1 MAMARKAIKGVMA
14 IGLFCTFSIMP
25 VKMMMA
31 DQKPLSIVAS
41 IRPVHALVA
50 GVMGDLGTPHLL
62 LAAPASAHHFTL
74 KPSQARALQNADIVF
89 WIGPGMEQPLTKAL
103 ATLAVDAQSVAL
115 DDSAGLVLFDFDD
128 DGHDGH
134 GTKGKHNDHDGHD
147 GHGTKDKHNDH
158 DGHDEHGTKDKH
170 NEHGG
175 HGGHGEHGINPHI
188 WLDPFNAQIMLGVIA
203 DHLGKADP
211 VNAKTYQA
219 NADVMRQNLVQL
231 QIDIARQLAP
241 FAESEFLVL
250 HDAHIYF
257 ERRFGMRAHGAIT
270 IEPDVMP
277 TAAKIKKLRHDIE
290 SHPMDCIFSE
300 PFLGQK
306 ALGLINEGIDIP
318 IGHLDPLGSQLPAGA
333 SLYADLLKS
342 YAAAF
347 KACLSR

>member
-1 MAMARKAIKGVMA
+1 MAIVRKAVTGVMA
-14 IGLFCTFSIMP
+14 IGLFCAFSIMP
-25 VKMMMA
+25 VKMVMA

-41 IRPVHALVA
+41 IKPVHALVA

-62 LAAPASAHHFTL
+62 LAAPTSAHHFTL

-89 WIGPGMEQPLTKAL
+89 WIGPGMEQPLTKVL
-103 ATLAVDAQSVAL
+103 ATLAADAQSVAL

-128 DGHDGH
+128 DGHD
-134 GTKGKHNDHDGHD
+134 D
-147 GHGTKDKHNDH
+147 HGTKDKHD
-158 DGHDEHGTKDKH
+158 
-170 NEHGG
+170 G
-175 HGGHGEHGINPHI
+175 HGGHGINPHI

-211 VNAKTYQA
+211 VNARAYQA
-219 NADVMRQNLVQL
+219 NADAMRQTFAQL

-257 ERRFGMRAHGAIT
+257 ERRFGMRAHAAIT
-270 IEPDVMP
+270 TEPDVMP
-277 TAAKIKKLRHDIE
+277 TAAKIKKLRRDLE
-290 SHPMDCIFSE
+290 SHPIDCIFGE

-306 ALGLINEGIDIP
+306 AVRLIAEGSDIR
-318 IGHLDPLGSQLPAGA
+318 IGQLDPLGSQLPAGA

-347 KACLSR
+347 KACLAR

>member
-103 ATLAVDAQSVAL
+103 ATLAADAQSVAL

-134 GTKGKHNDHDGHD
+134 GTK
-147 GHGTKDKHNDH
+147 DKHND
-158 DGHDEHGTKDKH
+158 
-170 NEHGG
+170 HGG

-277 TAAKIKKLRHDIE
+277 TAAKIKKLRHDLE

-347 KACLSR
+347 KACLAP

>member
-1 MAMARKAIKGVMA
+1 MV
-14 IGLFCTFSIMP
+14 
-25 VKMMMA
+25 MA

-41 IRPVHALVA
+41 IKPVHALVA

-62 LAAPASAHHFTL
+62 LAAPTSAHHFTL

-103 ATLAVDAQSVAL
+103 ATLAADAQSVAL

-128 DGHDGH
+128 DGHD
-134 GTKGKHNDHDGHD
+134 D
-147 GHGTKDKHNDH
+147 HGTKDKHD
-158 DGHDEHGTKDKH
+158 
-170 NEHGG
+170 G
-175 HGGHGEHGINPHI
+175 HGGHGINPHI

-211 VNAKTYQA
+211 VNAKAYQA
-219 NADVMRQNLVQL
+219 NADAMRQTFAQL

-257 ERRFGMRAHGAIT
+257 ERRFGMRAHAAIT
-270 IEPDVMP
+270 TEPDVMP
-277 TAAKIKKLRHDIE
+277 TAAKIKKLRHDLE
-290 SHPMDCIFSE
+290 SHPIDCIFGE

-306 ALGLINEGIDIP
+306 AVRLIAEGSDIR
-318 IGHLDPLGSQLPAGA
+318 IGQLDPLGSQLPAGA

-347 KACLSR
+347 KGCLAP

>member
-1 MAMARKAIKGVMA
+1 MAIVRKAVTGVMA
-14 IGLFCTFSIMP
+14 IGLFCAFSIMP
-25 VKMMMA
+25 VKMVMA

-41 IRPVHALVA
+41 IKPVHALVA

-62 LAAPASAHHFTL
+62 LAAPTSAHHFTL

-103 ATLAVDAQSVAL
+103 ATLAADAQSVAL

-128 DGHDGH
+128 DGHDDR
-134 GTKGKHNDHDGHD
+134 GTKDKYDGHDDHDGHD
-147 GHGTKDKHNDH
+147 GHDD
-158 DGHDEHGTKDKH
+158 HGTKDKH
-170 NEHGG
+170 NG
-175 HGGHGEHGINPHI
+175 HGGHGINPHI

-211 VNAKTYQA
+211 VNARAYQA
-219 NADVMRQNLVQL
+219 NADAMRQTFAQL

-257 ERRFGMRAHGAIT
+257 ERRFGMRAHAAIT
-270 IEPDVMP
+270 TEPDMMP
-277 TAAKIKKLRHDIE
+277 TAAKIKKLRRDLE
-290 SHPMDCIFSE
+290 SHPMDCIFGE

-306 ALGLINEGIDIP
+306 AVRLIAEGSDIR
-318 IGHLDPLGSQLPAGA
+318 IGQLDPLGSQLPAGA

-347 KACLSR
+347 KGCLAP

>member
-1 MAMARKAIKGVMA
+1 MAIVRKAVTGVMA
-14 IGLFCTFSIMP
+14 IGLFCAFSIMP
-25 VKMMMA
+25 VKMVMA

-41 IRPVHALVA
+41 IKPVHALVA

-62 LAAPASAHHFTL
+62 LAAPTSAHHFTL

-103 ATLAVDAQSVAL
+103 ATLAADAQSVAL

-128 DGHDGH
+128 DGHD
-134 GTKGKHNDHDGHD
+134 D
-147 GHGTKDKHNDH
+147 HGTKDKHD
-158 DGHDEHGTKDKH
+158 
-170 NEHGG
+170 G
-175 HGGHGEHGINPHI
+175 HGGHGINPHI
-188 WLDPFNAQIMLGVIA
+188 WLDPFNAQIMLGLIA

-219 NADVMRQNLVQL
+219 NADAMRQTFAQL

-257 ERRFGMRAHGAIT
+257 ERRFGMRAHAAIT
-270 IEPDVMP
+270 TEPDVMP
-277 TAAKIKKLRHDIE
+277 TAAKIKKLRRDLE
-290 SHPMDCIFSE
+290 SHPMDCIFGE

-306 ALGLINEGIDIP
+306 AVRLIAEGSDIR
-318 IGHLDPLGSQLPAGA
+318 IGQLDPLGSQLPAGA

-347 KACLSR
+347 KACLAP

>member
-103 ATLAVDAQSVAL
+103 ATLAADAQSVAL

-147 GHGTKDKHNDH
+147 GHGTKDKHND
-158 DGHDEHGTKDKH
+158 
-170 NEHGG
+170 HGG

-277 TAAKIKKLRHDIE
+277 TAAKIKKLRHDLE

-347 KACLSR
+347 KACLAR

>member
-1 MAMARKAIKGVMA
+1 MAIVRKAVTGVMA
-14 IGLFCTFSIMP
+14 IGLFCAFSIMP
-25 VKMMMA
+25 VKMVMA

-41 IRPVHALVA
+41 IKPVHALVA

-62 LAAPASAHHFTL
+62 LAAPTSAHHFTL

-103 ATLAVDAQSVAL
+103 ATLAADAQSVAL

-128 DGHDGH
+128 DGHD
-134 GTKGKHNDHDGHD
+134 D
-147 GHGTKDKHNDH
+147 HGTKDKHD
-158 DGHDEHGTKDKH
+158 
-170 NEHGG
+170 G
-175 HGGHGEHGINPHI
+175 HGGHGINPHI
-188 WLDPFNAQIMLGVIA
+188 WLDPFNAQIMLGLIA

-219 NADVMRQNLVQL
+219 NADAMRQTFAQL

-257 ERRFGMRAHGAIT
+257 ERRFGMRAHAAIT
-270 IEPDVMP
+270 TEPDVMP
-277 TAAKIKKLRHDIE
+277 TAAKIKKLRRDLE
-290 SHPMDCIFSE
+290 SHPMDCIFGE

-306 ALGLINEGIDIP
+306 AVRLIAEGSDIR
-318 IGHLDPLGSQLPAGA
+318 IGQLDPLGSQLPAGA

-347 KACLSR
+347 KGCLAP

>member
-1 MAMARKAIKGVMA
+1 MAIVRKAVTGVMA
-14 IGLFCTFSIMP
+14 IGLFCAFSIMP
-25 VKMMMA
+25 VKMVMA

-41 IRPVHALVA
+41 IKPVHALVA

-62 LAAPASAHHFTL
+62 LAAPTSAHHFTL

-103 ATLAVDAQSVAL
+103 ATLAADAQSVAL

-128 DGHDGH
+128 DGHDDR
-134 GTKGKHNDHDGHD
+134 GTKDKYDGHDDHDGHD
-147 GHGTKDKHNDH
+147 GHDD
-158 DGHDEHGTKDKH
+158 HGTKDKH
-170 NEHGG
+170 DG
-175 HGGHGEHGINPHI
+175 HGGHGINPHI

-211 VNAKTYQA
+211 VNAKAYQA
-219 NADVMRQNLVQL
+219 NADAMRQTFAQL

-257 ERRFGMRAHGAIT
+257 ERRFGMRAHAAIT
-270 IEPDVMP
+270 TEPDVMP
-277 TAAKIKKLRHDIE
+277 TAAKIKKLRHDLE
-290 SHPMDCIFSE
+290 SHPMDCIFGE

-306 ALGLINEGIDIP
+306 AVRLIAEGSDIR
-318 IGHLDPLGSQLPAGA
+318 IGQLDPLGSQLPAGA

-347 KACLSR
+347 KGCLAP

>member
-14 IGLFCTFSIMP
+14 IGLFCTFLIMP
-25 VKMMMA
+25 MKMMMA

-41 IRPVHALVA
+41 IRPVHALIA
-50 GVMGDLGTPHLL
+50 GVMGDFGTPHLL

-103 ATLAVDAQSVAL
+103 ATLATDAQSVAL

-128 DGHDGH
+128 DGHDDH
-134 GTKGKHNDHDGHD
+134 GTKGKHND
-147 GHGTKDKHNDH
+147 
-158 DGHDEHGTKDKH
+158 
-170 NEHGG
+170 

-277 TAAKIKKLRHDIE
+277 TAAKIKKLRHDLE

-306 ALGLINEGIDIP
+306 AVGLINEGNDIP

-347 KACLSR
+347 KACLAP

>member
-1 MAMARKAIKGVMA
+1 MV
-14 IGLFCTFSIMP
+14 
-25 VKMMMA
+25 MA

-41 IRPVHALVA
+41 IKPVHALVA

-62 LAAPASAHHFTL
+62 LAAPTSAHHFTL

-103 ATLAVDAQSVAL
+103 ATLAADAQSVAL

-128 DGHDGH
+128 DGHDDR
-134 GTKGKHNDHDGHD
+134 GTKDKYDGHDDHDGHD
-147 GHGTKDKHNDH
+147 GHDD
-158 DGHDEHGTKDKH
+158 HGTKDKH
-170 NEHGG
+170 DG
-175 HGGHGEHGINPHI
+175 HGGHGINPHI
-188 WLDPFNAQIMLGVIA
+188 WLDPFNAQIMLWVIA
-203 DHLGKADP
+203 DLLGKADP
-211 VNAKTYQA
+211 VNAKAYQA
-219 NADVMRQNLVQL
+219 NADAMRQTFAQL

-257 ERRFGMRAHGAIT
+257 ERRFGMRAHAAIT
-270 IEPDVMP
+270 TEPDVMP
-277 TAAKIKKLRHDIE
+277 TAAKIKKLRHDLE
-290 SHPMDCIFSE
+290 SHPMDCIFGE

-306 ALGLINEGIDIP
+306 AVRLIAEGSDIR
-318 IGHLDPLGSQLPAGA
+318 IGQLDPLGSQLPAGA

-347 KACLSR
+347 KGCLAP

>member
-1 MAMARKAIKGVMA
+1 MAIVRKAVTGVMA
-14 IGLFCTFSIMP
+14 IGLFCAFSIMP
-25 VKMMMA
+25 VKMVMA

-41 IRPVHALVA
+41 IKPVHALVA

-62 LAAPASAHHFTL
+62 LAAPTSAHHFTL

-103 ATLAVDAQSVAL
+103 ATLAADAQSVAL

-128 DGHDGH
+128 DGHD
-134 GTKGKHNDHDGHD
+134 D
-147 GHGTKDKHNDH
+147 HGTKDKHD
-158 DGHDEHGTKDKH
+158 
-170 NEHGG
+170 G
-175 HGGHGEHGINPHI
+175 HGGHGINPHI
-188 WLDPFNAQIMLGVIA
+188 WLDPFNAQIMLGLIA

-211 VNAKTYQA
+211 VNAKAYQA
-219 NADVMRQNLVQL
+219 NADAMRQTFAQL

-257 ERRFGMRAHGAIT
+257 ERRFGMRAHAAIT
-270 IEPDVMP
+270 TEPDVMP
-277 TAAKIKKLRHDIE
+277 TAAKIKKLRHDLE
-290 SHPMDCIFSE
+290 SHPMDCIFGE

-306 ALGLINEGIDIP
+306 AVRLIAEGSDIR
-318 IGHLDPLGSQLPAGA
+318 IGQLDPLGSQLPAGA

-347 KACLSR
+347 KGCLAP

>member
-103 ATLAVDAQSVAL
+103 ATLAADAQSVAL

-128 DGHDGH
+128 DGHEG
-134 GTKGKHNDHDGHD
+134 
-147 GHGTKDKHNDH
+147 
-158 DGHDEHGTKDKH
+158 HGTKDKH

-347 KACLSR
+347 KACLAR

>member
-1 MAMARKAIKGVMA
+1 MAIVRKAVTGVMA
-14 IGLFCTFSIMP
+14 IGLFCAFSIMP
-25 VKMMMA
+25 VKMVMA

-41 IRPVHALVA
+41 IKPVHALVA

-62 LAAPASAHHFTL
+62 LAAPTSAHHFTL

-103 ATLAVDAQSVAL
+103 ATLAADAQSVAL

-128 DGHDGH
+128 DGHD
-134 GTKGKHNDHDGHD
+134 D
-147 GHGTKDKHNDH
+147 HGTKDKHD
-158 DGHDEHGTKDKH
+158 
-170 NEHGG
+170 G
-175 HGGHGEHGINPHI
+175 HGGHGINPHI
-188 WLDPFNAQIMLGVIA
+188 WLDPFNAQIMLGLIA

-211 VNAKTYQA
+211 VNAKAYQA
-219 NADVMRQNLVQL
+219 NADAMRQAFAQL

-257 ERRFGMRAHGAIT
+257 ERRFGMRAHAAIT
-270 IEPDVMP
+270 TEPDVMP
-277 TAAKIKKLRHDIE
+277 TAAKIKKLRHDLE
-290 SHPMDCIFSE
+290 SHPMDCIFGE

-306 ALGLINEGIDIP
+306 AVRLIAEGSDIR
-318 IGHLDPLGSQLPAGA
+318 IGQLDPLGSQLPAGA

-347 KACLSR
+347 KGCLAP

>member
-103 ATLAVDAQSVAL
+103 ATLAADAQSVAL

-128 DGHDGH
+128 DGHDG
-134 GTKGKHNDHDGHD
+134 
-147 GHGTKDKHNDH
+147 
-158 DGHDEHGTKDKH
+158 HGTKDKH

-347 KACLSR
+347 KACLAR

>member
-1 MAMARKAIKGVMA
+1 MV
-14 IGLFCTFSIMP
+14 
-25 VKMMMA
+25 MA

-41 IRPVHALVA
+41 IKPVHALVA

-62 LAAPASAHHFTL
+62 LAAPTSAHHFTL

-89 WIGPGMEQPLTKAL
+89 WIGPGMEQPLTKVL
-103 ATLAVDAQSVAL
+103 ATLAADAQSVAL

-128 DGHDGH
+128 DGHDDH
-134 GTKGKHNDHDGHD
+134 GTKDKHDGHDDHDGHD
-147 GHGTKDKHNDH
+147 GHDD
-158 DGHDEHGTKDKH
+158 HGTKDGH
-170 NEHGG
+170 DG
-175 HGGHGEHGINPHI
+175 HGGHGINPHI

-211 VNAKTYQA
+211 VNARAYQA
-219 NADVMRQNLVQL
+219 NADAMRQTFAQL
-231 QIDIARQLAP
+231 QIDIVRQLAP

-257 ERRFGMRAHGAIT
+257 ERRFGMRAHAAIT
-270 IEPDVMP
+270 TEPDMMP
-277 TAAKIKKLRHDIE
+277 TAAKIKKLRRDLE
-290 SHPMDCIFSE
+290 SHPMDCIFGE

-306 ALGLINEGIDIP
+306 AVRLIAEGSDIR
-318 IGHLDPLGSQLPAGA
+318 IGQLDPLGSQLPAGA

-347 KACLSR
+347 KACLAP

>member
-103 ATLAVDAQSVAL
+103 ATLAADAQSVAL

-158 DGHDEHGTKDKH
+158 
-170 NEHGG
+170 GG

-211 VNAKTYQA
+211 VNAKTYRA

-250 HDAHIYF
+250 HVAHIYF

-277 TAAKIKKLRHDIE
+277 TAAKIKKLRHDLE

-347 KACLSR
+347 KACLAR

>member
-1 MAMARKAIKGVMA
+1 MAIVRKAVTGVMA
-14 IGLFCTFSIMP
+14 IGLFCAFSIMP
-25 VKMMMA
+25 VKMVMA

-41 IRPVHALVA
+41 IKPVHALVA

-62 LAAPASAHHFTL
+62 LAAPTSAHHFTL

-89 WIGPGMEQPLTKAL
+89 WIGPGMEQPLTKVL
-103 ATLAVDAQSVAL
+103 ATLAADAQSVAL

-128 DGHDGH
+128 DGHD
-134 GTKGKHNDHDGHD
+134 D
-147 GHGTKDKHNDH
+147 HGTKDKHD
-158 DGHDEHGTKDKH
+158 
-170 NEHGG
+170 G
-175 HGGHGEHGINPHI
+175 HGGHGINPHI

-211 VNAKTYQA
+211 VNARAYQA
-219 NADVMRQNLVQL
+219 NADAMRQTFAQL

-257 ERRFGMRAHGAIT
+257 ERRFGMRAHAAIT
-270 IEPDVMP
+270 TEPDMMP
-277 TAAKIKKLRHDIE
+277 TAAKIKKLRRDLE
-290 SHPMDCIFSE
+290 SHPMDCIFGE

-306 ALGLINEGIDIP
+306 AVRLIAEGSDIR
-318 IGHLDPLGSQLPAGA
+318 IGQLDPLGSQLPAGA

-347 KACLSR
+347 KACLAP

>member
-1 MAMARKAIKGVMA
+1 MA
-14 IGLFCTFSIMP
+14 IGLFCAFSIMP
-25 VKMMMA
+25 VKMVMA

-41 IRPVHALVA
+41 IKPVHALVA

-62 LAAPASAHHFTL
+62 LAAPTSAHHFTL

-103 ATLAVDAQSVAL
+103 ATLAADAQSVAL

-128 DGHDGH
+128 DGHDDN
-134 GTKGKHNDHDGHD
+134 GTKDKHDGHDDHDGHD
-147 GHGTKDKHNDH
+147 GHDD
-158 DGHDEHGTKDKH
+158 HGTKDKH
-170 NEHGG
+170 DG
-175 HGGHGEHGINPHI
+175 HGGHGINPHI

-211 VNAKTYQA
+211 VNAKAYQA
-219 NADVMRQNLVQL
+219 NADAMRQTFAQL

-257 ERRFGMRAHGAIT
+257 ERRFGMRAHAAIT
-270 IEPDVMP
+270 TEPDVMP
-277 TAAKIKKLRHDIE
+277 TAAKIKKLRHGLE
-290 SHPMDCIFSE
+290 SHPIDCIFGE

-306 ALGLINEGIDIP
+306 AVRLIAEGSDIR
-318 IGHLDPLGSQLPAGA
+318 IGQLDPLGSQLPAGA

-347 KACLSR
+347 KACLAP

>member
-1 MAMARKAIKGVMA
+1 MAIVRKAVTGVMA
-14 IGLFCTFSIMP
+14 IGLFCAFSIMP
-25 VKMMMA
+25 VKMVMA

-41 IRPVHALVA
+41 IKPVHALVA

-62 LAAPASAHHFTL
+62 LAAPTSAHHFTL
-74 KPSQARALQNADIVF
+74 KPSQSRALQNADIVF

-103 ATLAVDAQSVAL
+103 ATLAADAQSVAL

-128 DGHDGH
+128 DGHD
-134 GTKGKHNDHDGHD
+134 D
-147 GHGTKDKHNDH
+147 HGTKDKHD
-158 DGHDEHGTKDKH
+158 
-170 NEHGG
+170 G
-175 HGGHGEHGINPHI
+175 HGGHGINPHI
-188 WLDPFNAQIMLGVIA
+188 WLDPFNAQIMLGLIA

-211 VNAKTYQA
+211 VNAKAYQA
-219 NADVMRQNLVQL
+219 NADAMRQTFAQL

-257 ERRFGMRAHGAIT
+257 ERRFGMRAHAAIT
-270 IEPDVMP
+270 TEPDVMP
-277 TAAKIKKLRHDIE
+277 TAAKIKKLRHDLE
-290 SHPMDCIFSE
+290 SHPMDCIFGE

-306 ALGLINEGIDIP
+306 AVRLIAEGSDIR
-318 IGHLDPLGSQLPAGA
+318 IGQLDPLGSQLPAGA

-347 KACLSR
+347 KACLAP

>member
-1 MAMARKAIKGVMA
+1 MAIVRKAVTGVMA
-14 IGLFCTFSIMP
+14 IGLFCAFSIMP
-25 VKMMMA
+25 VKMVMA

-41 IRPVHALVA
+41 IKPVHALVA

-62 LAAPASAHHFTL
+62 LAAPTSAHHFTL

-103 ATLAVDAQSVAL
+103 ATLAADAQSVAL

-128 DGHDGH
+128 DGHD
-134 GTKGKHNDHDGHD
+134 D
-147 GHGTKDKHNDH
+147 HGTKDKHD
-158 DGHDEHGTKDKH
+158 
-170 NEHGG
+170 G
-175 HGGHGEHGINPHI
+175 HGGHGINPHI

-211 VNAKTYQA
+211 VNARAYQA
-219 NADVMRQNLVQL
+219 HADAMRQTFAQL

-257 ERRFGMRAHGAIT
+257 ERRFGMRAHAAIT
-270 IEPDVMP
+270 TEPDVMP
-277 TAAKIKKLRHDIE
+277 TAAKIKKLRHDLE
-290 SHPMDCIFSE
+290 SHPIDCIFGE

-306 ALGLINEGIDIP
+306 AVRLIAEGSDIR
-318 IGHLDPLGSQLPAGA
+318 IGQLDPLGSQLPAGA

-347 KACLSR
+347 KGCLAP

>member
-1 MAMARKAIKGVMA
+1 MA
-14 IGLFCTFSIMP
+14 IGLFCAFSIMP
-25 VKMMMA
+25 VKMVMA
-31 DQKPLSIVAS
+31 DQRPLSIVAS
-41 IRPVHALVA
+41 IKPVHALVA

-62 LAAPASAHHFTL
+62 LAAPTSAHHFTL

-103 ATLAVDAQSVAL
+103 GTLAADAQSVAL

-128 DGHDGH
+128 DGHDDH
-134 GTKGKHNDHDGHD
+134 GTKDKHDGHD
-147 GHGTKDKHNDH
+147 GHATKD
-158 DGHDEHGTKDKH
+158 GHV
-170 NEHGG
+170 G
-175 HGGHGEHGINPHI
+175 HGGHGINPHI

-211 VNAKTYQA
+211 VNAKAYQA
-219 NADVMRQNLVQL
+219 NADAMRQTFAQL
-231 QIDIARQLAP
+231 QIDIARELAP

-257 ERRFGMRAHGAIT
+257 ERRFGMRAQAAIT
-270 IEPDVMP
+270 TEPDVMP
-277 TAAKIKKLRHDIE
+277 TAAKIKKLRRDLE
-290 SHPMDCIFSE
+290 SHPIDCIFGE

-306 ALGLINEGIDIP
+306 AVRLIAEGSDIR
-318 IGHLDPLGSQLPAGA
+318 IGQLDPLGSQLPAGA

-347 KACLSR
+347 KACLAP

>member
-1 MAMARKAIKGVMA
+1 MAIVRKAVTGVMA
-14 IGLFCTFSIMP
+14 IGLFCAFSIMP
-25 VKMMMA
+25 VKMVMA

-41 IRPVHALVA
+41 IKPVHALVA

-62 LAAPASAHHFTL
+62 LAAPTSAHHFTL

-103 ATLAVDAQSVAL
+103 ATLAADAQSVAL

-128 DGHDGH
+128 DGHD
-134 GTKGKHNDHDGHD
+134 D
-147 GHGTKDKHNDH
+147 HGTKDKHD
-158 DGHDEHGTKDKH
+158 
-170 NEHGG
+170 G
-175 HGGHGEHGINPHI
+175 HGGHGINPHI

-211 VNAKTYQA
+211 VNARAYQA
-219 NADVMRQNLVQL
+219 NADAMRQTFAQL

-257 ERRFGMRAHGAIT
+257 ERRFGMRAHAAIT
-270 IEPDVMP
+270 TEPDVMP
-277 TAAKIKKLRHDIE
+277 TAAKIKKLRHDLE
-290 SHPMDCIFSE
+290 SHPMDCIFGE

-306 ALGLINEGIDIP
+306 AVRLTAEGNDIR
-318 IGHLDPLGSQLPAGA
+318 IGQLDPLGSQLPAGA

-347 KACLSR
+347 KGCLAP

>member
-1 MAMARKAIKGVMA
+1 MAIVRKAVTGVMA
-14 IGLFCTFSIMP
+14 IGLFCAFSIMP
-25 VKMMMA
+25 VKMVMA

-41 IRPVHALVA
+41 IKPVHALVA

-62 LAAPASAHHFTL
+62 LAAPTSAHHFTL

-103 ATLAVDAQSVAL
+103 ATLAADAQSVAL

-128 DGHDGH
+128 DGHD
-134 GTKGKHNDHDGHD
+134 D
-147 GHGTKDKHNDH
+147 HGTKDKPD
-158 DGHDEHGTKDKH
+158 
-170 NEHGG
+170 G
-175 HGGHGEHGINPHI
+175 HGGHGINPHI

-211 VNAKTYQA
+211 VNARAYQA
-219 NADVMRQNLVQL
+219 NADAMRQTFAQL

-257 ERRFGMRAHGAIT
+257 ERRFGMRAHAAIT
-270 IEPDVMP
+270 TEPDMMP
-277 TAAKIKKLRHDIE
+277 TAAKIKKLRRDLE
-290 SHPMDCIFSE
+290 SHPIDCIFGE

-306 ALGLINEGIDIP
+306 AVRLIAEGSDIR
-318 IGHLDPLGSQLPAGA
+318 IGQLDPLGSQLPAGA

-347 KACLSR
+347 KACLAP

>member
-62 LAAPASAHHFTL
+62 LAAPTSAHHFTL

-103 ATLAVDAQSVAL
+103 ATLAADAQSVAL

-128 DGHDGH
+128 DGHD
-134 GTKGKHNDHDGHD
+134 D
-147 GHGTKDKHNDH
+147 HGTKDKHD
-158 DGHDEHGTKDKH
+158 
-170 NEHGG
+170 G
-175 HGGHGEHGINPHI
+175 HGGHGINPHI

-211 VNAKTYQA
+211 VNAKAYQA
-219 NADVMRQNLVQL
+219 NADAMRQTFAQL

-257 ERRFGMRAHGAIT
+257 ERRFGMRAHAAIT
-270 IEPDVMP
+270 TEPDVMP
-277 TAAKIKKLRHDIE
+277 TAAKIKKLRRDLE
-290 SHPMDCIFSE
+290 SHPMDCIFGE

-306 ALGLINEGIDIP
+306 AVRLTAEGNDIR
-318 IGHLDPLGSQLPAGA
+318 IGQLDPLGSQLPAGA

-347 KACLSR
+347 KGCLAP

>member
-1 MAMARKAIKGVMA
+1 MAIVRKAVTGVMA
-14 IGLFCTFSIMP
+14 IGLFCAFSIMP
-25 VKMMMA
+25 VKRVMA

-41 IRPVHALVA
+41 IKPVHALVA

-62 LAAPASAHHFTL
+62 LAAPTSAHHFTL

-103 ATLAVDAQSVAL
+103 ATLAADAQSVAL

-128 DGHDGH
+128 DGHD
-134 GTKGKHNDHDGHD
+134 DY
-147 GHGTKDKHNDH
+147 GTKDKHD
-158 DGHDEHGTKDKH
+158 
-170 NEHGG
+170 G
-175 HGGHGEHGINPHI
+175 HGGHGINPHI

-211 VNAKTYQA
+211 VNARAYQA
-219 NADVMRQNLVQL
+219 HADAMRQTFAQL

-257 ERRFGMRAHGAIT
+257 ERRFGMRAHAAIT
-270 IEPDVMP
+270 TEPDVMP
-277 TAAKIKKLRHDIE
+277 TAAKIKKLRHDLE
-290 SHPMDCIFSE
+290 SHPIDCIFGE

-306 ALGLINEGIDIP
+306 AVRLIAEGSDIR
-318 IGHLDPLGSQLPAGA
+318 IGQLDPLGGQLPAGA

-347 KACLSR
+347 KACLAP

>member
-1 MAMARKAIKGVMA
+1 MAIVRKAVTGVMA
-14 IGLFCTFSIMP
+14 IGLFCAFSIMP
-25 VKMMMA
+25 VKMVMA

-41 IRPVHALVA
+41 IKPVHALVA

-62 LAAPASAHHFTL
+62 LAAPTSAHHFTL

-103 ATLAVDAQSVAL
+103 ATLAADAQSVAL

-128 DGHDGH
+128 DGHDDN
-134 GTKGKHNDHDGHD
+134 GTKDKHDGHDDHDGHD
-147 GHGTKDKHNDH
+147 GHDD
-158 DGHDEHGTKDKH
+158 HGTKDKH
-170 NEHGG
+170 DG
-175 HGGHGEHGINPHI
+175 HGGHGINPHI
-188 WLDPFNAQIMLGVIA
+188 WLDPFNAQIMLGLIA

-211 VNAKTYQA
+211 VNAKAYQA
-219 NADVMRQNLVQL
+219 NADAMRQTFAQL

-257 ERRFGMRAHGAIT
+257 ERRFGMRAHAAIT
-270 IEPDVMP
+270 TEPDVMP
-277 TAAKIKKLRHDIE
+277 TAAKIKKLRHDLE
-290 SHPMDCIFSE
+290 SHPIDCIFGE

-306 ALGLINEGIDIP
+306 AVRLIAEGSDIR
-318 IGHLDPLGSQLPAGA
+318 IGQLDPLGSQLPAGA

-347 KACLSR
+347 KACLAP

>member
-1 MAMARKAIKGVMA
+1 MAIVRKAVTGVMA
-14 IGLFCTFSIMP
+14 IGLFCAFSIMP
-25 VKMMMA
+25 VKMVMA

-41 IRPVHALVA
+41 IKPVHALVA

-62 LAAPASAHHFTL
+62 LAAPTSAHHFTL

-103 ATLAVDAQSVAL
+103 ATLAADAQSVAL

-128 DGHDGH
+128 DGHD
-134 GTKGKHNDHDGHD
+134 D
-147 GHGTKDKHNDH
+147 HGTKDKHD
-158 DGHDEHGTKDKH
+158 
-170 NEHGG
+170 G
-175 HGGHGEHGINPHI
+175 HGGHGINPHI

-211 VNAKTYQA
+211 VNAKAYQA
-219 NADVMRQNLVQL
+219 NADAMRQTFAQL

-257 ERRFGMRAHGAIT
+257 ERRFGMRAHAAIT
-270 IEPDVMP
+270 TEPDVMP
-277 TAAKIKKLRHDIE
+277 TAAKIKKLRHDLE
-290 SHPMDCIFSE
+290 SHPMDCIFGE

-306 ALGLINEGIDIP
+306 AVRLIAEGSDIR
-318 IGHLDPLGSQLPAGA
+318 IGQLDPLGSQLPAGA

-347 KACLSR
+347 KACLAP

>member
-1 MAMARKAIKGVMA
+1 MAIVRKAVTGVMA
-14 IGLFCTFSIMP
+14 IGLFCAFSIMP
-25 VKMMMA
+25 VKMVMA

-41 IRPVHALVA
+41 IKPVHALVA

-62 LAAPASAHHFTL
+62 LAAPTSAHHFTL

-103 ATLAVDAQSVAL
+103 ATLAADAQSVAL

-128 DGHDGH
+128 DGHD
-134 GTKGKHNDHDGHD
+134 D
-147 GHGTKDKHNDH
+147 HGTKDKH
-158 DGHDEHGTKDKH
+158 DGY
-170 NEHGG
+170 GG
-175 HGGHGEHGINPHI
+175 HGINPHI

-211 VNAKTYQA
+211 VNARAYQA
-219 NADVMRQNLVQL
+219 NADAMRQTFAQL

-257 ERRFGMRAHGAIT
+257 ERRFGMRAHAAIT
-270 IEPDVMP
+270 TEPDVMP
-277 TAAKIKKLRHDIE
+277 TAAKIKKLRHDLE
-290 SHPMDCIFSE
+290 SHPMDCIFGE

-306 ALGLINEGIDIP
+306 AVRLTAEGNDIR
-318 IGHLDPLGSQLPAGA
+318 IGQLDPLGSQLPAGA

-347 KACLSR
+347 KACLAP

>member
-1 MAMARKAIKGVMA
+1 MAIVRKAVTGVMA
-14 IGLFCTFSIMP
+14 IGLFCAFSIMP
-25 VKMMMA
+25 VKMVMA

-41 IRPVHALVA
+41 IKPVHALVA

-62 LAAPASAHHFTL
+62 LAAPTSAHHFTL

-103 ATLAVDAQSVAL
+103 ATLAADAQSVAL

-128 DGHDGH
+128 DGHD
-134 GTKGKHNDHDGHD
+134 D
-147 GHGTKDKHNDH
+147 HGTKDKHD
-158 DGHDEHGTKDKH
+158 
-170 NEHGG
+170 G
-175 HGGHGEHGINPHI
+175 HGGHGINPHI

-211 VNAKTYQA
+211 VNAKAYQA
-219 NADVMRQNLVQL
+219 NADAMRQTFAQL

-257 ERRFGMRAHGAIT
+257 ERRFGMRAHAAIT
-270 IEPDVMP
+270 TEPDVMP
-277 TAAKIKKLRHDIE
+277 TAAKIKKLRHDLE
-290 SHPMDCIFSE
+290 SHPIDCIFGE

-306 ALGLINEGIDIP
+306 AVRLIAEGSDIR
-318 IGHLDPLGSQLPAGA
+318 IGQLDPLGSQLPAGA

-347 KACLSR
+347 KGCLAP